1 MMRYHKYF
9 YRNAR
14 MRNRMSTLKENNGD
28 KTVIL
33 IMFRVDKEMLQE
45 GAVRCPQPK
54 QTPCPV
60 GFNDI
65 R

>member
-1 MMRYHKYF
+1 
-9 YRNAR
+9 
-14 MRNRMSTLKENNGD
+14 MRNRISTLNKNDDD

-33 IMFRVDKEMLQE
+33 ITFSVDKEMSLE
-45 GAVRCPQPK
+45 EVVRCPQPK